1 MHAVIRS
8 YSGSG
13 ATELFDLLEA
23 RKNEVEDVIRT
34 VTGFVS
40 YTLLRTDGGGITVTV
55 CQDKTGTDESLQVAR
70 TWIQDNAADLSVDP
84 PAVSEGRV
92 VLQLT

>member
-1 MHAVIRS
+1 MTVVHGEDHQV
-8 YSGSG
+8 
-13 ATELFDLLEA
+13 LEVD
-23 RKNEVEDVIRT
+23 EIIRT

-40 YTLLRTDGGGITVTV
+40 YTLLRTEDGGITVTV

-70 TWIQDNAADLSVDP
+70 TWIQGNAADLNVNP